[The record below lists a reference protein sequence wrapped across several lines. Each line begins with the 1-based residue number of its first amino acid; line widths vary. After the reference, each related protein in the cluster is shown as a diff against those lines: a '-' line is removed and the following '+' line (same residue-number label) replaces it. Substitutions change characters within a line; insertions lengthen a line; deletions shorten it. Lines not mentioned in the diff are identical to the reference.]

1 VIEPNDEPTLHT
13 NDNDVD
19 AKASPGV
26 MFTTILLLIGG
37 LLLTSAMLIHYGLK
51 GTDENG
57 ESISGLTRFVK
68 MTQGGSA
75 KNTANPET
83 QIPTSPSFSTEP
95 PTNTPPIPVKSSG
108 FSFKSLFSKESS
120 DSVRWP
126 RLELNGF
133 GLPSR
138 GEVGFAILNGQ
149 HVVEGS
155 TIKGVVLKEILA
167 HGVVV
172 EYKGETK
179 TLIVEMTD

>member
-1 VIEPNDEPTLHT
+1 MIEPNDEPTLHT
-13 NDNDVD
+13 RDNDVD

-37 LLLTSAMLIHYGLK
+37 LLLTSVMLIHYGLK

-57 ESISGLTRFVK
+57 EPISGLTRFVEITK
-68 MTQGGSA
+68 SRSA
-75 KNTANPET
+75 KKPANTETKNPSSPSFTTE
-83 QIPTSPSFSTEP
+83 TSPSTSP
-95 PTNTPPIPVKSSG
+95 AVAKSSK
-108 FSFKSLFSKESS
+108 FSFKNLFSKEGG

-133 GLPSR
+133 GLPSK
-138 GEVGFAILNGQ
+138 GEVGFAIINGQ

>member
-1 VIEPNDEPTLHT
+1 MIEPNDNSTLHT
-13 NDNDVD
+13 RDNDVD

-37 LLLTSAMLIHYGLK
+37 LLLTSIMLIHYGLK

-57 ESISGLTRFVK
+57 EPISGLTRFVEITK
-68 MTQGGSA
+68 SESV
-75 KNTANPET
+75 KKTANPAT
-83 QIPTSPSFSTEP
+83 DAPSSPSFTTEAPVHTP
-95 PTNTPPIPVKSSG
+95 PTAVKSSK
-108 FSFKSLFSKESS
+108 FSFKNLFSKEG

-133 GLPSR
+133 GLPSK
-138 GEVGFAILNGQ
+138 GEVGFAIINGQ
-149 HVVEGS
+149 HVIEGS

-172 EYKGETK
+172 EYKNETK